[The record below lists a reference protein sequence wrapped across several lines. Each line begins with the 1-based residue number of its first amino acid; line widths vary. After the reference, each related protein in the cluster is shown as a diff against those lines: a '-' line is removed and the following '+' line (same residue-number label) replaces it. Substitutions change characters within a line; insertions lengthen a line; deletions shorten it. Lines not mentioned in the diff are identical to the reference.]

1 MKLFW
6 MGQLL
11 LSGKL
16 AHQEGAGQAQPADAC
31 KISLH
36 FNLEKPMR
44 HEVEIERHAALWLG

>member
-1 MKLFW
+1 

-11 LSGKL
+11 PSGKL

-31 KISLH
+31 NTSLH

-44 HEVEIERHAALWLG
+44 HEVEIDRRAALWLE